1 MSIKTL
7 SLYCCD
13 KCGKEMKET
22 GEGIVFTGDIY
33 SNPKLG
39 ETIKMVL
46 PPASSKT
53 DEKRAYCFAC
63 LFEMIRCDAMENYKR
78 IIDES
83 YNQR

>member
-1 MSIKTL
+1 MSIKIL
-7 SLYCCD
+7 NLYCCD

-33 SNPKLG
+33 PNPKLG

-46 PPASSKT
+46 PPAPSKT
-53 DEKRAYCFAC
+53 NEKRAYCFGC
-63 LFEMIRCDAMENYKR
+63 LFEKIRCNAIEAYKLHL
-78 IIDES
+78 EQS